1 MSVLL
6 RSEYSVREST
16 LTAVLMLVKRGSPV
30 MLAPGG
36 DVVEIVATRN
46 RRAGYQQQD
55 LLERIHDPPGLAVV
69 RELRKVSQ
77 KQGQTRTRTLTLE
90 NRVHSGAPVRIRA
103 LTESH
108 SRRQLKIAPGRPLT

>member
-1 MSVLL
+1 VSVLL

-55 LLERIHDPPGLAVV
+55 LLERIHDPQGSRSSVSSAKCRKSRARRARGLSPSKIGSIVALQCESERSRNHTRAVNSKLPG
-69 RELRKVSQ
+69 
-77 KQGQTRTRTLTLE
+77 QGR
-90 NRVHSGAPVRIRA
+90 
-103 LTESH
+103 
-108 SRRQLKIAPGRPLT
+108 